1 MVSNQS
7 KGIKRILSF
16 AGRYR
21 GLLTFARCLS
31 GISALFIIGP
41 FICVYFAA
49 RELIAVFLGDQL
61 NGQAL
66 LNWGLFALGLELVGV
81 VLYFLALLSSHIV
94 AFHIQ
99 KNLQMA
105 ALRHL
110 AHMPI
115 GYFNANPSGK
125 LRKIID
131 ENSFQTE
138 TFIAHQ
144 LPDLTGAQVTLIA
157 GVCFMIIFD
166 WRIGVPLIILYG
178 MAFYL
183 QSSLMGKNS
192 AEFMRIY
199 QDAQETMNH
208 EAVEYIRGIA
218 VVKVFGQTVKS
229 FAKFHNAIE
238 TYKKYALAYTMSCK
252 KGMVA
257 FNAIV
262 NSSFLVL
269 VPIGFLVGFTT
280 PTLRDFI
287 QSFLFYVIFSP
298 ACAVMLN
305 KIMYMTSYKM
315 QAEESMR
322 RIDMIL
328 TSKQQPEP
336 AIPQYPDTYEVAFED
351 VTFAYDNTDHPAV
364 SHLTFMAK
372 AGAITALVG
381 HSGSGKSTA
390 ASLIPRFYDVQD
402 GAVKIGGV
410 DIREIPQGDLMKM
423 VAFVF
428 QDPKLFKDS
437 LLENIRAGRPSA
449 TREEV
454 LKAAHLAQCDDILKK
469 LPNGIDTII
478 GSQGIYLSGG
488 ETQRISI
495 ARAILKDAPIVVL
508 DEATAYADPENEHQ
522 IQKAFDGLIKNK
534 TVIMVAHRLST
545 VQDADQILVMKNGAI
560 RNWRGYSPFLGDSWH
575 PDHPEKCVQRYPT
588 AHGLRPG
595 RHLHQKHAKPLLR
608 RFPAA

>member
-545 VQDADQILVMKNGAI
+545 VQDADQILVMKKRCDSGK
-560 RNWRGYSPFLGDSWH
+560 RNTF
-575 PDHPEKCVQRYPT
+575 
-588 AHGLRPG
+588 
-595 RHLHQKHAKPLLR
+595 
-608 RFPAA
+608 

>member
-560 RNWRGYSPFLGDSWH
+560 AESGITF
-575 PDHPEKCVQRYPT
+575 
-588 AHGLRPG
+588 
-595 RHLHQKHAKPLLR
+595 
-608 RFPAA
+608 

>member
-478 GSQGIYLSGG
+478 GSQGVYLSGG

-508 DEATAYADPENEHQ
+508 DEATAYADPQNEHQ

-534 TVIMVAHRLST
+534 TVIMIAHRLST
-545 VQDADQILVMKNGAI
+545 VQDADQILVMKNGAVAY
-560 RNWRGYSPFLGDSWH
+560 R
-575 PDHPEKCVQRYPT
+575 K
-588 AHGLRPG
+588 LRCC
-595 RHLHQKHAKPLLR
+595 LC
-608 RFPAA
+608 

>member
-560 RNWRGYSPFLGDSWH
+560 KKAGCMRIWLHSSRNS
-575 PDHPEKCVQRYPT
+575 KCLPYR
-588 AHGLRPG
+588 HERPK
-595 RHLHQKHAKPLLR
+595 REI
-608 RFPAA
+608 

>member
-1 MVSNQS
+1 MIEAKDVSC
-7 KGIKRILSF
+7 
-16 AGRYR
+16 
-21 GLLTFARCLS
+21 TFARNPFSKEGFMAVSPVSIQFIDGERYAIVGESGSGKTTLARMIAGLQRPTTGNIYVDGMPVYGKHKVHTNYFKEVQIIQQDSSSALDPKMSVGRSIEEPLLCFFHLDKGERKKRCHDLMDLCNLPVEYYSRLPAELS
-31 GISALFIIGP
+31 GGEQKRVAI
-41 FICVYFAA
+41 A
-49 RELIAVFLGDQL
+49 R
-61 NGQAL
+61 
-66 LNWGLFALGLELVGV
+66 
-81 VLYFLALLSSHIV
+81 
-94 AFHIQ
+94 
-99 KNLQMA
+99 
-105 ALRHL
+105 
-110 AHMPI
+110 
-115 GYFNANPSGK
+115 
-125 LRKIID
+125 
-131 ENSFQTE
+131 
-138 TFIAHQ
+138 
-144 LPDLTGAQVTLIA
+144 
-157 GVCFMIIFD
+157 
-166 WRIGVPLIILYG
+166 
-178 MAFYL
+178 
-183 QSSLMGKNS
+183 
-192 AEFMRIY
+192 
-199 QDAQETMNH
+199 
-208 EAVEYIRGIA
+208 
-218 VVKVFGQTVKS
+218 
-229 FAKFHNAIE
+229 
-238 TYKKYALAYTMSCK
+238 ALA
-252 KGMVA
+252 A
-257 FNAIV
+257 E
-262 NSSFLVL
+262 
-269 VPIGFLVGFTT
+269 P
-280 PTLRDFI
+280 
-287 QSFLFYVIFSP
+287 
-298 ACAVMLN
+298 
-305 KIMYMTSYKM
+305 MTSYKM

-560 RNWRGYSPFLGDSWH
+560 AESGTHSDLIKHQGEYAKMWDNYNKTVQWH
-575 PDHPEKCVQRYPT
+575 IES
-588 AHGLRPG
+588 
-595 RHLHQKHAKPLLR
+595 
-608 RFPAA
+608 

>member
-229 FAKFHNAIE
+229 FAKFHSAIE

-336 AIPQYPDTYEVAFED
+336 AIPQYPDTYEDAFED

-508 DEATAYADPENEHQ
+508 DEATAYADPQNEHQ

-534 TVIMVAHRLST
+534 TVIMIAHRLST
-545 VQDADQILVMKNGAI
+545 VRNADAIIVLEHGRIVE
-560 RNWRGYSPFLGDSWH
+560 RGTHDELLAQKGEYYQL
-575 PDHPEKCVQRYPT
+575 Y
-588 AHGLRPG
+588 HGMFELS
-595 RHLHQKHAKPLLR
+595 
-608 RFPAA
+608 

>member
-1 MVSNQS
+1 MLCRLKGVQILVGSQS

-560 RNWRGYSPFLGDSWH
+560 AESGTHSDLIKHQGEYAKMWDNYNKTVQWH
-575 PDHPEKCVQRYPT
+575 IES
-588 AHGLRPG
+588 
-595 RHLHQKHAKPLLR
+595 
-608 RFPAA
+608 

>member
-1 MVSNQS
+1 MLSIVGSSGAGKTTVCKAVMGLLSSNYS
-7 KGIKRILSF
+7 ISGEVL
-16 AGRYR
+16 YR
-21 GLLTFARCLS
+21 GENLLHCSKKRLQAIY
-31 GISALFIIGP
+31 GKE
-41 FICVYFAA
+41 ICY
-49 RELIAVFLGDQL
+49 IMQ
-61 NGQAL
+61 NPMT
-66 LNWGLFALGLELVGV
+66 ALGLELVGV

-560 RNWRGYSPFLGDSWH
+560 AESGTHSDLIKHQGEYAKMWDNYNKTVQWH
-575 PDHPEKCVQRYPT
+575 IES
-588 AHGLRPG
+588 
-595 RHLHQKHAKPLLR
+595 
-608 RFPAA
+608 

>member
-105 ALRHL
+105 ALKHL

-238 TYKKYALAYTMSCK
+238 TYKEYALAYTMSCK

-495 ARAILKDAPIVVL
+495 ARAI
-508 DEATAYADPENEHQ
+508 
-522 IQKAFDGLIKNK
+522 
-534 TVIMVAHRLST
+534 
-545 VQDADQILVMKNGAI
+545 
-560 RNWRGYSPFLGDSWH
+560 
-575 PDHPEKCVQRYPT
+575 
-588 AHGLRPG
+588 
-595 RHLHQKHAKPLLR
+595 
-608 RFPAA
+608 

>member
-508 DEATAYADPENEHQ
+508 DEATAYAIPTIFNVSSASTVTENPV
-522 IQKAFDGLIKNK
+522 AFMCSSP
-534 TVIMVAHRLST
+534 VREMVFLAIPRLSF
-545 VQDADQILVMKNGAI
+545 LYRSWWPFFLPGFSPKNRSISCMRSKCRACRTSSCTFFSAASSSGTG
-560 RNWRGYSPFLGDSWH
+560 RPFW
-575 PDHPEKCVQRYPT
+575 RYPS
-588 AHGLRPG
+588 RMP
-595 RHLHQKHAKPLLR
+595 P
-608 RFPAA
+608 

>member
-508 DEATAYADPENEHQ
+508 DEATAYADPQNEHQ

-560 RNWRGYSPFLGDSWH
+560 AESGTHSDLI
-575 PDHPEKCVQRYPT
+575 K
-588 AHGLRPG
+588 
-595 RHLHQKHAKPLLR
+595 HQGEYAKMWDNYNKTVHR
-608 RFPAA
+608 RMI

>member
-157 GVCFMIIFD
+157 GICFMIIFD

-178 MAFYL
+178 MDFYL

-229 FAKFHNAIE
+229 FAKFHSAIE

-269 VPIGFLVGFTT
+269 VPIGLLVGFTT

-322 RIDMIL
+322 RIDMI
-328 TSKQQPEP
+328 
-336 AIPQYPDTYEVAFED
+336 IP
-351 VTFAYDNTDHPAV
+351 
-364 SHLTFMAK
+364 
-372 AGAITALVG
+372 IT
-381 HSGSGKSTA
+381 
-390 ASLIPRFYDVQD
+390 
-402 GAVKIGGV
+402 
-410 DIREIPQGDLMKM
+410 PQ
-423 VAFVF
+423 FHI
-428 QDPKLFKDS
+428 S
-437 LLENIRAGRPSA
+437 LLW
-449 TREEV
+449 
-454 LKAAHLAQCDDILKK
+454 
-469 LPNGIDTII
+469 
-478 GSQGIYLSGG
+478 
-488 ETQRISI
+488 
-495 ARAILKDAPIVVL
+495 
-508 DEATAYADPENEHQ
+508 
-522 IQKAFDGLIKNK
+522 QK
-534 TVIMVAHRLST
+534 
-545 VQDADQILVMKNGAI
+545 QEQ
-560 RNWRGYSPFLGDSWH
+560 
-575 PDHPEKCVQRYPT
+575 
-588 AHGLRPG
+588 
-595 RHLHQKHAKPLLR
+595 
-608 RFPAA
+608 

>member
-1 MVSNQS
+1 MLNHIFALPVESNQS

-560 RNWRGYSPFLGDSWH
+560 AESGTHSDLIKHQGEYAKMWDNYNKTVQWH
-575 PDHPEKCVQRYPT
+575 IES
-588 AHGLRPG
+588 
-595 RHLHQKHAKPLLR
+595 
-608 RFPAA
+608 

>member
-560 RNWRGYSPFLGDSWH
+560 AESGTHSDLI
-575 PDHPEKCVQRYPT
+575 K
-588 AHGLRPG
+588 
-595 RHLHQKHAKPLLR
+595 HQGEYAKIITKR
-608 RFPAA
+608 CSGI

>member
-1 MVSNQS
+1 MLCRLKGVQILVSNQS

-390 ASLIPRFYDVQD
+390 ASLIPRFYDGQD

-560 RNWRGYSPFLGDSWH
+560 AESGTHSDLIKHQGEYAKMWDNYNKTVQWH
-575 PDHPEKCVQRYPT
+575 IES
-588 AHGLRPG
+588 
-595 RHLHQKHAKPLLR
+595 
-608 RFPAA
+608 

>member
-1 MVSNQS
+1 M
-7 KGIKRILSF
+7 KRIFAFFLS
-16 AGRYR
+16 
-21 GLLTFARCLS
+21 LLLILGICPMSALADTGGSGNVDGGGGSMGQGTSQNSWNPGMDGVRITVVDAESGQPVSTPFDLTNKNPTIKIHFGKVSKIQYTNGS
-31 GISALFIIGP
+31 GISPNTTPYTCKKPDVAMPRIISTGSTKAS
-41 FICVYFAA
+41 IEAIKKYFCSEYAVELVA
-49 RELIAVFLGDQL
+49 QQTGINYDELIGGEYKLLLEPIAYFKH
-61 NGQAL
+61 NGIMYAMT
-66 LNWGLFALGLELVGV
+66 AHE
-81 VLYFLALLSSHIV
+81 
-94 AFHIQ
+94 
-99 KNLQMA
+99 A
-105 ALRHL
+105 A
-110 AHMPI
+110 
-115 GYFNANPSGK
+115 
-125 LRKIID
+125 
-131 ENSFQTE
+131 
-138 TFIAHQ
+138 
-144 LPDLTGAQVTLIA
+144 
-157 GVCFMIIFD
+157 
-166 WRIGVPLIILYG
+166 LYG

-305 KIMYMTSYKM
+305 KIMYMTSYKV

-328 TSKQQPEP
+328 TSEQQPEP

-437 LLENIRAGRPSA
+437 LLENIRAGRPLA

-478 GSQGIYLSGG
+478 GSQGVYLSGG

-534 TVIMVAHRLST
+534 TVIMIAHRLST

-560 RNWRGYSPFLGDSWH
+560 AESGTHSDLIKHQGEYAKMWDNYNKTVQWH
-575 PDHPEKCVQRYPT
+575 IES
-588 AHGLRPG
+588 
-595 RHLHQKHAKPLLR
+595 
-608 RFPAA
+608 

>member
-1 MVSNQS
+1 MLCRLKGVQILVSNQS

-560 RNWRGYSPFLGDSWH
+560 AESGTHSDLIKHQGEYAKMWDNYNKTVQWH
-575 PDHPEKCVQRYPT
+575 IES
-588 AHGLRPG
+588 
-595 RHLHQKHAKPLLR
+595 
-608 RFPAA
+608 

>member
-545 VQDADQILVMKNGAI
+545 VQDADQY
-560 RNWRGYSPFLGDSWH
+560 W
-575 PDHPEKCVQRYPT
+575 
-588 AHGLRPG
+588 
-595 RHLHQKHAKPLLR
+595 
-608 RFPAA
+608 

>member
-560 RNWRGYSPFLGDSWH
+560 AESGTHSDLI
-575 PDHPEKCVQRYPT
+575 
-588 AHGLRPG
+588 
-595 RHLHQKHAKPLLR
+595 
-608 RFPAA
+608 

>member
-1 MVSNQS
+1 
-7 KGIKRILSF
+7 
-16 AGRYR
+16 
-21 GLLTFARCLS
+21 
-31 GISALFIIGP
+31 
-41 FICVYFAA
+41 
-49 RELIAVFLGDQL
+49 
-61 NGQAL
+61 
-66 LNWGLFALGLELVGV
+66 
-81 VLYFLALLSSHIV
+81 
-94 AFHIQ
+94 
-99 KNLQMA
+99 
-105 ALRHL
+105 
-110 AHMPI
+110 
-115 GYFNANPSGK
+115 
-125 LRKIID
+125 
-131 ENSFQTE
+131 
-138 TFIAHQ
+138 
-144 LPDLTGAQVTLIA
+144 
-157 GVCFMIIFD
+157 
-166 WRIGVPLIILYG
+166 
-178 MAFYL
+178 
-183 QSSLMGKNS
+183 
-192 AEFMRIY
+192 
-199 QDAQETMNH
+199 
-208 EAVEYIRGIA
+208 
-218 VVKVFGQTVKS
+218 
-229 FAKFHNAIE
+229 
-238 TYKKYALAYTMSCK
+238 
-252 KGMVA
+252 
-257 FNAIV
+257 
-262 NSSFLVL
+262 
-269 VPIGFLVGFTT
+269 
-280 PTLRDFI
+280 
-287 QSFLFYVIFSP
+287 VIFSP

-560 RNWRGYSPFLGDSWH
+560 AESGTHSDLIKHQGEYAKMWDNYNKTVQWH
-575 PDHPEKCVQRYPT
+575 IES
-588 AHGLRPG
+588 
-595 RHLHQKHAKPLLR
+595 
-608 RFPAA
+608 

>member
-1 MVSNQS
+1 MVGSQS

-105 ALRHL
+105 ALKHL

-328 TSKQQPEP
+328 TSEQQPEP

-478 GSQGIYLSGG
+478 GSQGVYLSGG

-495 ARAILKDAPIVVL
+495 ARAILQDPAIL
-508 DEATAYADPENEHQ
+508 IFDEATAAMDTQTERNIQ
-522 IQKAFDGLIKNK
+522 IAIEKLRRGK
-534 TVIMVAHRLST
+534 TIISIAHRLST
-545 VQDADQILVMKNGAI
+545 LRDADFLAVIEDGELAEIGTHQELIHRKGA
-560 RNWRGYSPFLGDSWH
+560 YF
-575 PDHPEKCVQRYPT
+575 K
-588 AHGLRPG
+588 
-595 RHLHQKHAKPLLR
+595 LHNIQMEALKFINEDAS
-608 RFPAA
+608 

>member
-1 MVSNQS
+1 MLCRLKGVQILVSNQS

-560 RNWRGYSPFLGDSWH
+560 AESGTHSDLI
-575 PDHPEKCVQRYPT
+575 K
-588 AHGLRPG
+588 
-595 RHLHQKHAKPLLR
+595 HQGE
-608 RFPAA
+608 

>member
-1 MVSNQS
+1 MLNHIFALPVERSPDIGEQS

-238 TYKKYALAYTMSCK
+238 TYKEYALAYTMSCK

-560 RNWRGYSPFLGDSWH
+560 AESGTHSDLIKHQGEYAKMWDNYNKTVQWH
-575 PDHPEKCVQRYPT
+575 IES
-588 AHGLRPG
+588 
-595 RHLHQKHAKPLLR
+595 
-608 RFPAA
+608 

>member
-1 MVSNQS
+1 MVGNQS

-31 GISALFIIGP
+31 GVSALFIIGP

-105 ALRHL
+105 ALKHL

-157 GVCFMIIFD
+157 GICFMIIFD

-269 VPIGFLVGFTT
+269 VPIGLLVGFTT

-328 TSKQQPEP
+328 TSEQQPEP

-364 SHLTFMAK
+364 SHLTFKAK

-410 DIREIPQGDLMKM
+410 DIREIPQVDLMKM

-437 LLENIRAGRPSA
+437 LLENIRAGKPSA

-478 GSQGIYLSGG
+478 GSQGVYLSGG

-534 TVIMVAHRLST
+534 TVIMIAHRLST

-560 RNWRGYSPFLGDSWH
+560 VESGTHSDLIKHQGEYAKMWDNYNKTVQWH
-575 PDHPEKCVQRYPT
+575 IES
-588 AHGLRPG
+588 
-595 RHLHQKHAKPLLR
+595 
-608 RFPAA
+608 

>member
-560 RNWRGYSPFLGDSWH
+560 AESGTHSDLI
-575 PDHPEKCVQRYPT
+575 K
-588 AHGLRPG
+588 
-595 RHLHQKHAKPLLR
+595 HQGEYAKR
-608 RFPAA
+608 CSGI

>member
-560 RNWRGYSPFLGDSWH
+560 AEHILI
-575 PDHPEKCVQRYPT
+575 
-588 AHGLRPG
+588 
-595 RHLHQKHAKPLLR
+595 
-608 RFPAA
+608 

>member
-1 MVSNQS
+1 MLCRLKGVQILVSNQS

-238 TYKKYALAYTMSCK
+238 TYNKYALAYTMSCK

-560 RNWRGYSPFLGDSWH
+560 AESGTHSDLIKHQGEYAKMWDNYNKTVQWH
-575 PDHPEKCVQRYPT
+575 IES
-588 AHGLRPG
+588 
-595 RHLHQKHAKPLLR
+595 
-608 RFPAA
+608 

>member
-1 MVSNQS
+1 MLCRLKGVQILVGSQS

-238 TYKKYALAYTMSCK
+238 TYKEYALAYTMSCK

-560 RNWRGYSPFLGDSWH
+560 AESGTHSDLIKHQGEYAKMWDNYNKTVQWH
-575 PDHPEKCVQRYPT
+575 IES
-588 AHGLRPG
+588 
-595 RHLHQKHAKPLLR
+595 
-608 RFPAA
+608 